1 MAVEMTELEQGKE
14 LLTKGD
20 INGAI
25 SCFRR
30 GSEGNFRAHS
40 WVAYCLALETG
51 DIEIASSICLGAVR
65 SDPKDSE
72 IYFNLGRIYLLGGK
86 KKAAIRIFRLG
97 LRNGRNDLI
106 IVELAKLGIRRPPP
120 IRFLKRENPINKY
133 LGLLL
138 KRLGLR

>member
-1 MAVEMTELEQGKE
+1 MTAEMTELEQGKE
-14 LLTKGD
+14 LLSQGD

-25 SCFRR
+25 TCFRR
-30 GSEGNFRAHS
+30 GAENNFRAHS

-51 DIEIASSICLGAVR
+51 DTEIASSICLGAVR

-72 IYFNLGRIYLLGGK
+72 IYLNLGRIYLLGGK

-106 IVELAKLGIRRPPP
+106 TTELVKLGIRRPPP
-120 IRFLKRENPINKY
+120 IRFLKRENPLNKY
-133 LGLLL
+133 LGIMLA
-138 KRLGLR
+138 RLGLR